1 MWGVT
6 RRAPMTRAVTI
17 PEYDRPLVTALVMA
31 KSPRLA
37 LGRAAV
43 HPHHGLGAVAKVI
56 VGHSSDD
63 LEWLEAAT
71 TALGAQVIYLPIRRS
86 DNRTAERERQLAMAD
101 AMSDVAY
108 ADEQA
113 KAADAII
120 AGVSQHA
127 TDRELRRIVGEGRTL
142 RRRCLD
148 RDLELTDQYVTHGS
162 VDQAIVTERA
172 ADRRRYEELRDEY
185 LLMNGGEP
193 TTWPL

>member
-6 RRAPMTRAVTI
+6 RRAPMTRAVNS

-56 VGHSSDD
+56 VGNSSDD
-63 LEWLEAAT
+63 MEWLEAAT
-71 TALGAQVIYLPIRRS
+71 TALGAQVIYMPIRRS

-120 AGVSQHA
+120 AWRKPARHRPGAAPNRGRGPDAPPPRSRPRPRARRPVRHP
-127 TDRELRRIVGEGRTL
+127 RLRRPGHRHRTRSRPPAL
-142 RRRCLD
+142 
-148 RDLELTDQYVTHGS
+148 
-162 VDQAIVTERA
+162 
-172 ADRRRYEELRDEY
+172 
-185 LLMNGGEP
+185 
-193 TTWPL
+193 

>member
-1 MWGVT
+1 MWEVT

-17 PEYDRPLVTALVMA
+17 PEYDRPLGTALVMA

-56 VGHSSDD
+56 VGNSSDD

-71 TALGAQVIYLPIRRS
+71 AALGAQVTYMPIRRS

-148 RDLELTDQYVTHGS
+148 RDLELVDQYVTHGS

-185 LLMNGGEP
+185 LLMNGAEP

>member
-6 RRAPMTRAVTI
+6 RRAPMTCAVNI

-43 HPHHGLGAVAKVI
+43 HPHHGLGAVTKII
-56 VGHSSDD
+56 VGISSDD

-71 TALGAQVIYLPIRRS
+71 TSLAARVAYMPIRRS

-101 AMSDVAY
+101 AMSDVTY

-120 AGVSQHA
+120 AGVSQHSA
-127 TDRELRRIVGEGRTL
+127 DRELRQIVGEGRTL

-148 RDLELTDQYVTHGS
+148 RDLKLADQYVTHGS
-162 VDQAIVTERA
+162 VDQAIITERA

-193 TTWPL
+193 TVSPL

>member
-1 MWGVT
+1 MGSHPSRAHDP
-6 RRAPMTRAVTI
+6 RRHTSPSTTGRSS
-17 PEYDRPLVTALVMA
+17 PHLSWPNHPDSPLERRRPPTSWAG
-31 KSPRLA
+31 S
-37 LGRAAV
+37 GRQ
-43 HPHHGLGAVAKVI
+43 VI
-56 VGHSSDD
+56 VGNSSDD

-71 TALGAQVIYLPIRRS
+71 TALGAQVTYLPIRRS

-113 KAADAII
+113 TAADAII

-127 TDRELRRIVGEGRTL
+127 TDRELRRIVGEGRML
-142 RRRCLD
+142 RRRGLD
-148 RDLELTDQYVTHGS
+148 RDLELADRYVTHGW

>member
-1 MWGVT
+1 MGSHPSSAHDP
-6 RRAPMTRAVTI
+6 RRQHPRV
-17 PEYDRPLVTALVMA
+17 RPARSSPHLSWPSHPDSPLDALPSTHITGWA
-31 KSPRLA
+31 RSPRSS
-37 LGRAAV
+37 LGN
-43 HPHHGLGAVAKVI
+43 
-56 VGHSSDD
+56 SSDD

-71 TALGAQVIYLPIRRS
+71 TALGAQVIYMAIRRS

-142 RRRCLD
+142 RRRGLD

>member
-1 MWGVT
+1 M
-6 RRAPMTRAVTI
+6 
-17 PEYDRPLVTALVMA
+17 
-31 KSPRLA
+31 
-37 LGRAAV
+37 
-43 HPHHGLGAVAKVI
+43 
-56 VGHSSDD
+56 
-63 LEWLEAAT
+63 LEAAT

-142 RRRCLD
+142 RRRGLD

>member
-1 MWGVT
+1 MAVANPTAAGESNEVDLSAKLAT
-6 RRAPMTRAVTI
+6 REVASMKNT
-17 PEYDRPLVTALVMA
+17 
-31 KSPRLA
+31 S
-37 LGRAAV
+37 
-43 HPHHGLGAVAKVI
+43 HLGAVAKVI
-56 VGHSSDD
+56 VGNSSDD

-71 TALGAQVIYLPIRRS
+71 TALGAQVIYMPIRRS
-86 DNRTAERERQLAMAD
+86 DNRTAERELELAMAD

-113 KAADAII
+113 TAADAII

-142 RRRCLD
+142 RRRGLD
-148 RDLELTDQYVTHGS
+148 RDLELVDQYVTHGS

>member
-6 RRAPMTRAVTI
+6 RRAPMTRAVNI

-37 LGRAAV
+37 FGRAAV
-43 HPHHGLGAVAKVI
+43 HPHHGMGGVAKVI
-56 VGHSSDD
+56 VGNSSDD

-71 TALGAQVIYLPIRRS
+71 TALGAQVMYMPIRRS

-127 TDRELRRIVGEGRTL
+127 TDRELRRIVGEGRDAPPPL
-142 RRRCLD
+142 SRPRP
-148 RDLELTDQYVTHGS
+148 
-162 VDQAIVTERA
+162 RA
-172 ADRRRYEELRDEY
+172 HRPVRHPRLGRPGHRHRTRGRPPAL
-185 LLMNGGEP
+185 
-193 TTWPL
+193 